1 MKINEL
7 DIVSL
12 KNQKGILP
20 CGALGTVVYVHNGGE
35 GFEVEFIKD
44 EKTIALLTLDF
55 DEVEK
60 YISPPLLSH
69 CSDLDPKL
77 NATRIF
83 DVKMRMAA

>member
-1 MKINEL
+1 MENNEL

-12 KNQKGILP
+12 KKQMGILP

-35 GFEVEFIKD
+35 GFEVEFIK
-44 EKTIALLTLDF
+44 EGKTIALLTLDL

-60 YISPPLLSH
+60 YIFPPLLSH

-83 DVKMRMAA
+83 DERMAA